1 MRERRGSGRLE
12 SFAMKTFRAYRVH
25 ESGKFGAGRFDTM
38 SRDELDAGDV
48 VVRIAYASVN
58 YKDAL
63 TARGKA
69 KIALKFP
76 LVAGIDLA
84 GTVEESGDARFK
96 PGDEVIVHSFGLGAD
111 HDGGYAEVG
120 RFPAEWVIP
129 LPKGLTLFEASALGV
144 AGHTAALAVDL
155 MELNGLSPAKGKVLV
170 NGATGGV
177 ASIAIDIL
185 AQRGYQVVAMSG
197 KSEQVE
203 YLRGLGAKEVIG
215 RNDIKDSSRPL
226 ETPLWAGAVDSVGGA
241 QMSWLTRSM
250 QKNGVVASFGNAGG
264 AEFAGNVLPFILRG
278 VRLLGVNVNN
288 PHAVMQRLWQ
298 RLATDL
304 RPRHLDK
311 IARRIR
317 FEGLEPAFDDLLA
330 ARAVGRQVVDFSLG

>member
-1 MRERRGSGRLE
+1 MKAYRVFDDGRYGSGR
-12 SFAMKTFRAYRVH
+12 FAEM
-25 ESGKFGAGRFDTM
+25 GRGEM
-38 SRDELDAGDV
+38 DAGNV

-84 GTVEESGDARFK
+84 GTVEESADPRFK
-96 PGDEVIVHSFGLGAD
+96 AGDEVIVHSSGLGAE
-111 HDGGYAEVG
+111 HDGGYAEFG
-120 RFPAEWVIP
+120 RFPADWIIP
-129 LPKGLTLFEASALGV
+129 LPKGLSLFEASALGV

-155 MELNGLSPAKGKVLV
+155 MELNGLAPGRGKVLV

-185 AQRGYQVVAMSG
+185 AARGYQVVAMSG
-197 KSEQVE
+197 KADQAA
-203 YLRGLGAKEVIG
+203 YLRELGAAEVVG
-215 RNDIKDSSRPL
+215 RAAIPEKQRPL
-226 ETPLWAGAVDSVGGA
+226 EEAQWAGAVDSVGGA
-241 QMSWLTRSM
+241 QLGWLLRRM
-250 QKNGVVASFGNAGG
+250 QRDGVVAAFGNAGG

-288 PHAVMQRLWQ
+288 PYPTMARLWQ

-304 RPRHLDK
+304 RPRHLER

-317 FEGLEPAFDDLLA
+317 FDQLDTAFDDLLA
-330 ARAVGRQVVDFSLG
+330 ARVTGRQVVDFSLG

>member
-1 MRERRGSGRLE
+1 
-12 SFAMKTFRAYRVH
+12 MKAYRVH
-25 ESGKFGAGRFDTM
+25 AGGKFGVGRFDTM
-38 SRDELDAGDV
+38 SREELDAGNV

-69 KIALKFP
+69 KIAMKFP
-76 LVAGIDLA
+76 LVVGIDLA
-84 GTVEESGDARFK
+84 GTVEELADPRFK
-96 PGDEVIVHSFGLGAD
+96 QGDQVIVHSFGLGGE
-111 HDGGYAEVG
+111 HDGGYAEFG
-120 RFPAEWVIP
+120 RFPADWIIP
-129 LPKGLTLFEASALGV
+129 LPKGLSLFEASALGV

-155 MELNGLSPAKGKVLV
+155 MELNGLTPAKGKVLV

-177 ASIAIDIL
+177 ASIAIDML

-197 KSEQVE
+197 KTAQTD
-203 YLRGLGAKEVIG
+203 YLKSLGASEVIG
-215 RNDIKDSSRPL
+215 RDTIMDAGRPL
-226 ETPLWAGAVDSVGGA
+226 ESPLWAGAVDLVGGT

-250 QKNGVVASFGNAGG
+250 QRDGVIAAFGNASG
-264 AEFAGNVLPFILRG
+264 ATFDGNVLPFILRG

-288 PHAVMQRLWQ
+288 PHATMARLWQ

-304 RPRHLDK
+304 RPRHLEK

-317 FEGLEPAFDDLLA
+317 FDELETAFDDLLA
-330 ARAVGRQVVDFSLG
+330 ARVTGRQVVDFSLG

>member
-1 MRERRGSGRLE
+1 
-12 SFAMKTFRAYRVH
+12 MKAYRVH
-25 ESGKFGAGRFDTM
+25 AGGKFGEGRFDTM
-38 SRDELDAGDV
+38 SPEELDKGNV

-84 GTVEESGDARFK
+84 GTVEASEDPRFTT
-96 PGDEVIVHSFGLGAD
+96 GDEVIVHSFGLGGE
-111 HDGGYAEVG
+111 HDGGYAEFG

-129 LPKGLTLFEASALGV
+129 LPKGLSLFEASALGV
-144 AGHTAALAVDL
+144 AGHTAALAIDL
-155 MELNGLSPAKGKVLV
+155 MQLNGLTPAKGKVLV

-177 ASIAIDIL
+177 ASIAIDQL
-185 AQRGYQVVAMSG
+185 AKLGFHVVALTG
-197 KSEQVE
+197 KAGEAD
-203 YLRGLGAKEVIG
+203 YLRSLGAAEVLDRKAMEFG
-215 RNDIKDSSRPL
+215 TRPL
-226 ETPLWAGAVDSVGGA
+226 ESPQWAGAVDSVGGEQLA
-241 QMSWLTRSM
+241 WLARSM
-250 QKNGVVASFGNAGG
+250 QRDGVISAFGNAGG
-264 AEFAGNVLPFILRG
+264 ADFKGSVLPYILRG

-288 PHAVMQRLWQ
+288 PVERMKFLWN

-304 RPRHLDK
+304 RPRYLDR

-317 FEGLEPAFDDLLA
+317 FEELETAFDELLA
-330 ARAVGRQVVDFSLG
+330 ARVRGRRVVDFSLG

>member
-1 MRERRGSGRLE
+1 L
-12 SFAMKTFRAYRVH
+12 KAYRVH
-25 ESGKFGAGRFDTM
+25 AGGKFGAGRFDTM
-38 SRDELDAGDV
+38 SRAELDAGDV

-69 KIALKFP
+69 KIALRFP

-96 PGDEVIVHSFGLGAD
+96 AGDPVIVHSFGLGAE
-111 HDGGYAEVG
+111 HDGGYAEFG
-120 RFPAEWVIP
+120 RFPADWVIP

-155 MELNGLSPAKGKVLV
+155 MELNGLAPGNGKVLV

-185 AQRGYQVVAMSG
+185 AQRGYTVVAMSG
-197 KSEQVE
+197 KAEQTA
-203 YLRGLGAKEVIG
+203 YLKSLGASEVIG
-215 RNDIKDSSRPL
+215 RNDIKDSGRPL
-226 ETPLWAGAVDSVGGA
+226 ESPLWAGAVDSVGGA
-241 QMSWLTRSM
+241 QMSWLARSM
-250 QKNGVVASFGNAGG
+250 QKNGVIASFGNAGG

-288 PHAVMQRLWQ
+288 PHATMSRLWG

-304 RPRHLDK
+304 KPRHLDR

-317 FEGLEPAFDDLLA
+317 FGDLETAFDDLLA
-330 ARAVGRQVVDFSLG
+330 ARVTGRQVVDFSLG

>member
-1 MRERRGSGRLE
+1 L
-12 SFAMKTFRAYRVH
+12 KAYRVH
-25 ESGKFGAGRFDTM
+25 AGGKFGAGRFDNM
-38 SRDELDAGDV
+38 SRDEMDAGDV

-84 GTVEESGDARFK
+84 GIVEESADARFK
-96 PGDEVIVHSFGLGAD
+96 TGDEVIVHSFGLGAD
-111 HDGGYAEVG
+111 HDGGYAEYG
-120 RFPAEWVIP
+120 RFPADWIIP

-144 AGHTAALAVDL
+144 AGHTAARAVDL
-155 MELNGLSPAKGKVLV
+155 MELNGLAPAQGKVLV

-185 AQRGYQVVAMSG
+185 AARGYHVVAMSG
-197 KSEQVE
+197 KADRHE
-203 YLRGLGAKEVIG
+203 YLRTLGAREVLERPKMEKE
-215 RNDIKDSSRPL
+215 KPL
-226 ETPLWAGAVDSVGGA
+226 ESPLYAGAVDSVGGPQLA
-241 QMSWLTRSM
+241 WLTRRM
-250 QKNGVVASFGNAGG
+250 QRDGVIAAFGNAGG

-288 PHAVMQRLWQ
+288 PHATMQGLWQ

-304 RPRHLDK
+304 RPRHLDR
-311 IARRIR
+311 IARCIR
-317 FEGLEPAFDDLLA
+317 FEGLETAFDDLIA
-330 ARAVGRQVVDFSLG
+330 ARVTGRQVVDFSLG

>member
-1 MRERRGSGRLE
+1 V
-12 SFAMKTFRAYRVH
+12 KAYRVH
-25 ESGKFGAGRFDTM
+25 AGGKFGEGRFDTM
-38 SRDELDAGDV
+38 SYEELDAGDV

-69 KIALKFP
+69 KIAMKFP
-76 LVAGIDLA
+76 LVVGIDLA
-84 GTVEESGDARFK
+84 GTVEESADPRFK
-96 PGDEVIVHSFGLGAD
+96 PGDQVIVHSFGLGGE
-111 HDGGYAEVG
+111 HDGGYAEFG
-120 RFPAEWVIP
+120 RFPADWIIP
-129 LPKGLTLFEASALGV
+129 LPDGLSLFEASALGV

-155 MELNGLSPAKGKVLV
+155 MELNGLTPAKGKVLV

-197 KSEQVE
+197 KTAQTD
-203 YLRGLGAKEVIG
+203 YLKSLGASEVIG
-215 RNDIKDSSRPL
+215 RHAIKDAGRPL
-226 ETPLWAGAVDSVGGA
+226 ESPLWAGAVDSLGGT

-250 QKNGVVASFGNAGG
+250 QRDGVIAAFGNASG
-264 AEFAGNVLPFILRG
+264 ATFDGNVLPFILRG

-288 PHAVMQRLWQ
+288 PQATMARLWQ

-304 RPRHLDK
+304 RPRHLEK
-311 IARRIR
+311 IAHRIR
-317 FEGLEPAFDDLLA
+317 FDELETAFDDMLA
-330 ARAVGRQVVDFSLG
+330 ARVTGRQVVDFSLG